1 MSYLKKTKKKQFTH
15 LNNTLLMILVK
26 DFIFYHTSKPLGGH
40 LPSLPPS
47 SILSMITVVADK
59 NPLLSTPNQLK

>member
-1 MSYLKKTKKKQFTH
+1 
-15 LNNTLLMILVK
+15 MILVK

-47 SILSMITVVADK
+47 SILSMITVVADE